1 MERKLLMSD
10 FIVQASAIEKLQLS
24 HMSLFLAIYHQWKIS
39 EFIQPI
45 KITRQMLMNDSKI
58 KSFATY
64 SKCMTDLNDLGFI
77 TYKPSYHPAGSFVY
91 WGNLISR

>member
-10 FIVQASAIEKLQLS
+10 FIFQASAIEKLQLS

-77 TYKPSYHPAGSFVY
+77 AYKPSYHPEGSFVY
-91 WGNLISR
+91 WGNLIS